1 MAETL
6 LKPDEIL
13 ASQFETEL
21 SYENHPPADPARL
34 RLLARLG
41 ALWEERRFL
50 TKAWFAGLAA
60 ALTLAL
66 VIPPQFESTVQL
78 MPPDQQTASLASLAS
93 LAGRSTGTGALA
105 GLAGDLLGQR
115 TSGDLFVGVLESR
128 TVRSALVTK
137 FDLRKVYKKKLFE
150 DAGKRL
156 SKQTEI
162 TLDKKSGI
170 ITITVADRSPQRAAE
185 MAQEYVNQLDW
196 VMTQLD
202 TSSAHREREFLEGR
216 LQQVSAGLET
226 AERDFSVFASENAA
240 VDIPEQGKA
249 MVEAASTLEGQLI
262 AAQTELQGLKEIYA
276 DDNVRVRS
284 MQARVEE
291 LQHQI
296 EKLGGKPGTPD
307 DSANAPETLYPSIRR
322 LPLLGVRYADLL
334 RNTRVQEAVFEA
346 LTQEYELAKVAEAK
360 EIPSVKVLDAPN
372 IAERKSSP
380 PRRVITIVG
389 TLLVFSAAA
398 AWILA
403 RDRWREIDRRD
414 PTKAF
419 AMRVYRDVLRDFPR
433 LARNGVIAN
442 QKLSSDEAAAGSP
455 GTKGASA

>member
-1 MAETL
+1 MTETL
-6 LKPDEIL
+6 LKPDDIL
-13 ASQFETEL
+13 ANRFETEL
-21 SYENHPPADPARL
+21 RYASSPPTDPARL

-41 ALWEERRFL
+41 VLWEERRFL
-50 TKAWFAGLAA
+50 AKALFAGLAA
-60 ALTLAL
+60 SLTLAL
-66 VIPPQFESTVQL
+66 VIPPQFKSTVQL
-78 MPPDQQTASLASLAS
+78 MPPDQQAANLSSLAS

-137 FDLRKVYKKKLFE
+137 FDLRKVYKKKLWE

-156 SKQTEI
+156 SKETEI
-162 TLDKKSGI
+162 TQDKKSGI
-170 ITITVADRSPQRAAE
+170 VTITVEDRSPQRAAD
-185 MAQEYVNQLDW
+185 MAQEYVDQLDR
-196 VMTQLD
+196 VMTQLN

-216 LQQVSAGLET
+216 LQQVSQSLET
-226 AERDFSVFASENAA
+226 AERDFSLFASANAA

-262 AAQTELQGLKEIYA
+262 AAQTELQGLREIYA
-276 DDNVRVRS
+276 DDNVRVRA
-284 MQARVEE
+284 MQARVNE
-291 LQHQI
+291 LQSQMD
-296 EKLGGKPGTPD
+296 KLGGKPGGLDTAASTSGD
-307 DSANAPETLYPSIRR
+307 LYPSIRK
-322 LPLLGVRYADLL
+322 LPLLGVQYADLL
-334 RNTRVQEAVFEA
+334 RNTKVQEAVFEA

-360 EIPSVKVLDAPN
+360 EVPSVKVLDAPN

-389 TLLVFSAAA
+389 TLLVFCAAA

-403 RDRWREIDRRD
+403 KDRWHKTDHRD

-419 AMRVYRDVLRDFPR
+419 AVRMFNDVLHDFPW
-433 LARNGVIAN
+433 AQRNG
-442 QKLSSDEAAAGSP
+442 SSPSQVR
-455 GTKGASA
+455 TSNKASAVEPQS